1 MSASGQVQAARAQA
15 GGRVRDRE
23 HAYDIVLLGTVGILL
38 AFGSV
43 MVASTTVVD
52 ARTGSFDALFGPT
65 MRHLVHVGVGVVAM
79 FLVARVPVAWW
90 ETMSKPLLLLALA
103 LLVVLALPGIG
114 LTFNGSTRWLSVAGI
129 RFQPAELAKLFMI
142 VYAAGYLT
150 RKRESLGEFTQ
161 GVLMI
166 GLVLAV
172 LGVLLLLQPDFGS
185 FVVVT
190 LTIGTML
197 FLAGVRFW
205 HFLLCAVASA
215 GAMTFLIMARDYRA
229 DRVTS
234 FLNPWQDPGDTAY
247 QLVQGLIALG
257 RGEWFGVGLG
267 ASVQKLYFLP
277 HAENDFLLAI
287 IGEELGFV
295 GVCAVIALFGVLL
308 WRAFA
313 ISRAAERIGQL
324 YAARLAQGLALLLV
338 LQATIHIG
346 VNLGALPTKGLTLP
360 FMSQGGSSLIMCCVA
375 AGILLGIERGVRL
388 KPGGAP

>member
-1 MSASGQVQAARAQA
+1 MSTAGQVQAARSQP
-15 GGRVRDRE
+15 RVHE
-23 HAYDIVLLGTVGILL
+23 SAYDIPLLATVGILL
-38 AFGSV
+38 AFGAV
-43 MVASTTVVD
+43 MVESTTVVG
-52 ARTGSFDALFGPT
+52 ARTTSLGALFGPT
-65 MRHLVHVGVGVVAM
+65 THHLVHVAVGVTAM
-79 FLVARVPVAWW
+79 FVVARVPVGWW
-90 ETMSKPLLLLALA
+90 EMASKPLLLAGLL
-103 LLVVLALPGIG
+103 LLVVVALPGIG
-114 LTFNGSTRWLSVAGI
+114 LTYNGSTRWLSVGGI
-129 RFQPAELAKLFMI
+129 QFQPAEPAKLFMI

-150 RKRESLGEFTQ
+150 RKRENLGDFTQ
-161 GVLMI
+161 GVLII

-172 LGVLLLLQPDFGS
+172 LGVLLLLEPDFGS

-234 FLNPWQDPGDTAY
+234 FLNPWQDPADTAY

-257 RGEWFGVGLG
+257 RGEWLGVGLG
-267 ASVQKLYFLP
+267 AGVQKLYFLP
-277 HAENDFLLAI
+277 HADNDFLLAV

-295 GVCAVIALFGVLL
+295 GVCVVIALFGILL
-308 WRAFA
+308 WRSFA
-313 ISRAAERIGQL
+313 ISRAAERVGQI

-338 LQATIHIG
+338 LQAMIHIG

-360 FMSQGGSSLIMCCVA
+360 FMSHGGSSLIVCCVA
-375 AGILLGIERGVRL
+375 IGMILGVERSVRPT
-388 KPGGAP
+388 PGGAS

>member
-1 MSASGQVQAARAQA
+1 MSAAGQVQAARSQHP
-15 GGRVRDRE
+15 VHE
-23 HAYDIVLLGTVGILL
+23 SAYDIPLLATVGILL
-38 AFGSV
+38 AFGAV
-43 MVASTTVVD
+43 MVESTTVVD
-52 ARTGSFDALFGPT
+52 ARTASLGALFGPT
-65 MRHLVHVGVGVVAM
+65 AHHLVHVAVGVAAM
-79 FLVARVPVAWW
+79 FVVARVPVGWW
-90 ETMSKPLLLLALA
+90 EKTSKPLLLIGLL
-103 LLVVLALPGIG
+103 LLVVVALPGIG
-114 LTFNGSTRWLSVAGI
+114 LTYNGSTRWLSVGSI
-129 RFQPAELAKLFMI
+129 QFQPAEPAKLFMI

-150 RKRESLGEFTQ
+150 RKRENLGDFTQ
-161 GVLMI
+161 GVLII

-172 LGVLLLLQPDFGS
+172 LGVLLLLEPDFGS

-190 LTIGTML
+190 LTIGAML

-257 RGEWFGVGLG
+257 RGEWLGVGLG
-267 ASVQKLYFLP
+267 AGVQKLYFLP
-277 HAENDFLLAI
+277 HADNDFLLAV

-295 GVCAVIALFGVLL
+295 GVCVVIALFGILL
-308 WRAFA
+308 WRSFA
-313 ISRAAERIGQL
+313 ISRAAERAGQL

-338 LQATIHIG
+338 LQAMIHIG

-360 FMSQGGSSLIMCCVA
+360 FMSHGGSSLIVCCVA
-375 AGILLGIERGVRL
+375 IGMILGVERSVRRS
-388 KPGGAP
+388 PGGKS